1 MLNTDKIMLNI
12 SEIVL
17 NTNFVFLSTQVFKL
31 LRIQTII
38 QKNISICGKGFVNR
52 KKKLMRLYA
61 IFVRRYYNKIE
72 LFVFYIGLNILRVC
86 LADLNI

>member
-1 MLNTDKIMLNI
+1 MLNI